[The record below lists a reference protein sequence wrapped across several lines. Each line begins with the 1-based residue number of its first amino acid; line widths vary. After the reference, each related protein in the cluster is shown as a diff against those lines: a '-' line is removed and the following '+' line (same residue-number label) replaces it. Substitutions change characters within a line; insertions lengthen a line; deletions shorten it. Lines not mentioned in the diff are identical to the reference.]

1 MALEIE
7 ALSFVVLENFKP
19 GRNSVSCSPP
29 PHPLHLFLAE
39 SHVFASDEYCLI
51 SYRVGAWHYRIF
63 ADFLNSGFKMSSKIE
78 GKAKVT
84 ACSWNDINGRITPE
98 SLYSTAKNSCF
109 TALKNFDQKIREK
122 KDLIGDFRYLEVF
135 IWKDSRIVRPKVWT
149 KNRRV

>member
-19 GRNSVSCSPP
+19 GRNSVSCPP
-29 PHPLHLFLAE
+29 PLPPNPLHLFLAE

-51 SYRVGAWHYRIF
+51 SYRVGDWHYRIF

-84 ACSWNDINGRITPE
+84 ACS
-98 SLYSTAKNSCF
+98 
-109 TALKNFDQKIREK
+109 
-122 KDLIGDFRYLEVF
+122 
-135 IWKDSRIVRPKVWT
+135 
-149 KNRRV
+149 